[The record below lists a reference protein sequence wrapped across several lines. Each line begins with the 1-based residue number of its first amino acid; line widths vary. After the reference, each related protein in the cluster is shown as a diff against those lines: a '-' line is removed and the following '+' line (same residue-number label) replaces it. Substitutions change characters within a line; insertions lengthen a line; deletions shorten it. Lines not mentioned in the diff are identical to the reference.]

1 MASPDLYMKHKVYGH
16 FIHAGPMSA
25 LILPKSAHIAS
36 RSAHALPK
44 SVHIA
49 SKFAHALPK
58 SVHIASKFAHALPK
72 SVRLRKMPDKASL
85 AGGLIAAVQLSDQTI
100 VPGKKKSYCK

>member
-25 LILPKSAHIAS
+25 LTLPKSAYIAS
-36 RSAHALPK
+36 R
-44 SVHIA
+44 
-49 SKFAHALPK
+49 
-58 SVHIASKFAHALPK
+58 FAHALPK